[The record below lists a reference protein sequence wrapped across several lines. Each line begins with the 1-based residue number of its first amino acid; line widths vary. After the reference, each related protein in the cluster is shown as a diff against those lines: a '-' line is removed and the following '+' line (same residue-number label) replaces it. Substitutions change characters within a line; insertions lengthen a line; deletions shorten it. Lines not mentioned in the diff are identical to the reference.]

1 MYKIGWFS
9 SGRGAG
15 SRALLTAITESIKRG
30 EIPAE
35 IAFVFC
41 NREPGQSEETD
52 LFLNLV
58 NSYEIPLVYFSS
70 REFRTERGPDVMLSW
85 RIDYDREV
93 MGRLEGFHAD
103 LCVLAGYM
111 LIVGEEM
118 CQRYAMINLHPA
130 APGGPKGTWR
140 EVIWQLI
147 ESRAE
152 QTGAMMHLAT
162 PELDEGPP
170 VSYCTFSIRG
180 QPFDEHWERLAP
192 DRPVPGQA
200 QGVPGL
206 AGQTLEE
213 IRATEGEEFE
223 LFKLIRQHGL
233 KRESPLIVSTVK
245 AFSEG
250 RIKVA
255 EGRIVDAYEKP
266 IQGYDLTAEIDR
278 IVST

>member
-9 SGRGAG
+9 SGRGPG
-15 SRALLTAITESIKRG
+15 SRALLTAITESIERG

-52 LFLNLV
+52 LFHDLV
-58 NSYEIPLVYFSS
+58 KSYGMPLVYFSS
-70 REFRTERGPDVMLSW
+70 RKFRAERGPDVMLSW

-93 MGRLEGFHAD
+93 MRRLEGFHVD

-118 CQRYAMINLHPA
+118 CRRYAMINLHPA
-130 APGGPKGTWR
+130 APGGPKGTWK

-152 QTGAMMHLAT
+152 QTGVMMHLAT

-170 VSYCTFSIRG
+170 VSYCTFNIRG
-180 QPFDEHWERLAP
+180 QPFDEYWERLA
-192 DRPVPGQA
+192 GQ
-200 QGVPGL
+200 P
-206 AGQTLEE
+206 LEE

-223 LFKLIRQHGL
+223 LFNLIRRHGL
-233 KRESPLIVSTVK
+233 KREFPLIVSTVK
-245 AFSEG
+245 AFAEG
-250 RIKVA
+250 RVKVA
-255 EGRIVDAYEKP
+255 EGRIVDASGKSIP
-266 IQGYDLTAEIDR
+266 GYDLTAEIDR
-278 IVST
+278 SLNGGEGEGH

>member
-70 REFRTERGPDVMLSW
+70 RKFRAERGPDVMLSW

-93 MGRLEGFHAD
+93 MRRLEGFHVD

-118 CQRYAMINLHPA
+118 CRRYAMINLHPA
-130 APGGPKGTWR
+130 APDGPKGTWK

-152 QTGAMMHLAT
+152 QTGVMMHLVT

-180 QPFDEHWERLAP
+180 QPFDEHWNK
-192 DRPVPGQA
+192 
-200 QGVPGL
+200 L
-206 AGQTLEE
+206 AGRSLEE

-223 LFKLIRQHGL
+223 LFKLIRRHGL
-233 KRESPLIVSTVK
+233 RREFPLIVSTVK
-245 AFSEG
+245 AFAEG
-250 RIKVA
+250 RVKVA
-255 EGRIVDAYEKP
+255 EGRIVDAGGKSIP
-266 IQGYDLTAEIDR
+266 GYDLTAEIDR
-278 IVST
+278 SLNGGEGEGH

>member
-1 MYKIGWFS
+1 LYKIGWFS
-9 SGRGAG
+9 SGRGAA
-15 SRALLTAITESIKRG
+15 SRALLRAITESIKRG
-30 EIPAE
+30 DILAE

-41 NREPGQSEETD
+41 NREPGQSAETD

-70 REFRTERGPDVMLSW
+70 RKFRAERGPDVTLNW

-93 MGRLEGFHAD
+93 MRRLEGFQVD
-103 LCVLAGYM
+103 LCMLAGYM
-111 LIVGEEM
+111 LIIGEEM
-118 CQRYAMINLHPA
+118 CQRYTMINLHPA

-152 QTGAMMHLAT
+152 QTGVMMHLAT

-180 QPFDEHWERLAP
+180 QPFDEYWERLA
-192 DRPVPGQA
+192 GQ
-200 QGVPGL
+200 P
-206 AGQTLEE
+206 LEE
-213 IRATEGEEFE
+213 IMATEGEEFE
-223 LFKLIRQHGL
+223 LFKLIRRHGL
-233 KRESPLIVSTVK
+233 KREFPLIVSTVK

-250 RIKVA
+250 RVKVA

>member
-15 SRALLTAITESIKRG
+15 SRALLKSIAESIKRG

-41 NREPGQSEETD
+41 NREPGQSQETD
-52 LFLNLV
+52 LFFDLV
-58 NSYEIPLVYFSS
+58 KSYDIPLVCFSS
-70 REFRTERGPDVMLSW
+70 RRFKAKRCDDVMSNW
-85 RIDYDREV
+85 RVGYDREV
-93 MGRLEGFHAD
+93 MWRLEGFQPD

-118 CQRYAMINLHPA
+118 CRKFTMINLHPA

-140 EVIWQLI
+140 EVVWQLI

-152 QTGAMMHLAT
+152 QTGVMMHLVT

-170 VSYCTFSIRG
+170 VSYCTFSLRG
-180 QPFDEHWERLAP
+180 RPFDEHWDKL
-192 DRPVPGQA
+192 VKQS
-200 QGVPGL
+200 
-206 AGQTLEE
+206 LEE
-213 IRATEGEEFE
+213 IRASEGEEIE
-223 LFKLIRQHGL
+223 LFKLIRRHGL
-233 KRESPLIVSTVK
+233 KREPPLIVSTVK

-250 RIKVA
+250 RVKVE
-255 EGRIVDAYEKP
+255 EGKIVDAYEKSM
-266 IQGYDLTAEIDR
+266 QGYDLTAEIDI